1 MGGPNPANTMV
12 QVQEINMQITLNK
25 EVSTDMYTVVGG
37 GGGAAEQDPPG
48 PNPANTVVQVE
59 EINMQIT
66 LNKEVSTDM
75 YTVVGGGGQQS
86 RTLLVRILPTL

>member
-1 MGGPNPANTMV
+1 
-12 QVQEINMQITLNK
+12 MQITLNK
-25 EVSTDMYTVVGG
+25 EVSTDMYTVVG

-66 LNKEVSTDM
+66 LNKEVNTDM
-75 YTVVGGGGQQS
+75 YTDVRGVS
-86 RTLLVRILPTL
+86 VYCKYLKKKLKIRTRKICCNYPKS